1 MNLQVAGADFSGS
14 NCAAPEASG
23 FARRLRSALLL
34 LLIFTPVLTLVP
46 IDTLLAAEVSFRN
59 DVMAVLS
66 KAGCNAGTC
75 HGNASGKGGFKLS
88 LRGDNPDAD
97 YSTLVRDLSGRRIN
111 LADPDRSLLIE
122 KATQR
127 MAHGGGRRFGSE
139 SPEFSILRQWIAA
152 GARPDS
158 DGVPTLADITVTPS
172 EQIVDLGEAAVQISA
187 VATFS
192 DGSHRDVTAL
202 AVYEPSSPLVE
213 VTADGRATADRN
225 GEATIIVRFLNRQ
238 SPVRLAFLASRPD
251 FAWSPPPI
259 VNEVDRLVFG
269 RLHALQIHP
278 SPLCDDTTFV
288 RRACLDLTGELP
300 TAEVARTFIA
310 DLNPGKRARLIDELL
325 ERPAYAEFWAI
336 RWSDLL
342 RNEERTLDRKGVANL
357 HGWIRAEIARN
368 TPLDVFARRL
378 LTARGSTYAEPPAN
392 YYRALRDAETRAEAT
407 AQVFLGVRLQCA
419 KCHNHPF
426 DRWTQN
432 DYYSWGNVF
441 AQVDYK
447 VLENRRQDSNDKHE
461 FDGEQIVFLNDDGAL
476 KDPRSGQPR
485 EPRLLGAND
494 PLAGDADRLESL
506 ATWVTAPENP
516 WFARTQANR
525 IFAQLFG
532 RGLID
537 PVDDLRATNPAVYPE
552 LLDWLAA
559 ELAAHNFDQRQL
571 IRTLMN
577 SSLYQ
582 LSSEPTDTNRDD
594 DAHFARN
601 IPRRLTAEQLL
612 DSLMQATG
620 ADVQFDGY
628 PRGTSARQ
636 VAGVAAVRSRSH
648 APSPADRFLVRFG
661 KPPREQSCDCER
673 SDEST
678 LAQTFELVSGEMIE
692 DLLSRP
698 GNRIDHLLQSGVEN
712 PMLVSEL
719 YWSTL
724 SRAPSAGEL
733 SAAAQHLSA
742 AKDRRQAAE
751 DVLWSLMNSG
761 EFLLRR

>member
-1 MNLQVAGADFSGS
+1 M
-14 NCAAPEASG
+14 SG
-23 FARRLRSALLL
+23 FS
-34 LLIFTPVLTLVP
+34 I
-46 IDTLLAAEVSFRN
+46 
-59 DVMAVLS
+59 
-66 KAGCNAGTC
+66 G
-75 HGNASGKGGFKLS
+75 S
-88 LRGDNPDAD
+88 L
-97 YSTLVRDLSGRRIN
+97 
-111 LADPDRSLLIE
+111 
-122 KATQR
+122 
-127 MAHGGGRRFGSE
+127 
-139 SPEFSILRQWIAA
+139 
-152 GARPDS
+152 
-158 DGVPTLADITVTPS
+158 
-172 EQIVDLGEAAVQISA
+172 
-187 VATFS
+187 
-192 DGSHRDVTAL
+192 
-202 AVYEPSSPLVE
+202 PL
-213 VTADGRATADRN
+213 
-225 GEATIIVRFLNRQ
+225 
-238 SPVRLAFLASRPD
+238 RLAFLASRPD
-251 FAWSPPPI
+251 FARSPPPI

-368 TPLDVFARRL
+368 TPLNVFAARL
-378 LTARGSTYAEPPAN
+378 LTASGTYAEPPAN
-392 YYRALRDAETRAEAT
+392 YYRAARDAETRAEAT
-407 AQVFLGVRLQCA
+407 APVFLGVRLQYA
-419 KCHNHPF
+419 EVSQHPF

-432 DYYSWGNVF
+432 GYYNWGNVF
-441 AQVDYK
+441 AFDYK

-461 FDGEQIVFLNDDGAL
+461 LSGEQIVFLNDDGAL

-559 ELAAHNFDQRQL
+559 ELAAHKFDQRQL

-612 DSLMQATG
+612 DSLIQATG

-628 PRGTSARQ
+628 PQHERQ

-692 DLLSRP
+692 ICCPGPAIASIIYCSRESRTRCWFP
-698 GNRIDHLLQSGVEN
+698 SCTGARS
-712 PMLVSEL
+712 
-719 YWSTL
+719 
-724 SRAPSAGEL
+724 SRAPSAREL